1 MQYNCE
7 TLVKYCN
14 ENKIILLNKYE
25 NINRDT
31 YIDFKCA
38 CDNNCNKRFRQ
49 LIKTGAFCK
58 TCTAKKTSAKISKSF
73 LKNDVTVLN
82 NFCSENNILLTDDYQ
97 NISVNRD
104 TVIEGMCI
112 TQNCDNKFS
121 RTLRELLKHNG
132 CCANCSKEN
141 GKIKIINTCVTKY
154 GVDNPM
160 KNEELYNKQ
169 KQTMIIKYGVEHN
182 SQLDSIKEQKKQKSL
197 EKYGVEYVL
206 QSKIIRTAIETTNL
220 IKYGAKNPQQN
231 MEVHNKTNET
241 NLNRYGKKCYFATQE
256 FKEKIKQTNLKKYGV
271 EHHSQ
276 NAAVAET
283 MLKHAYNKK
292 SYTLPSGDI
301 IDYQGYENFA
311 LDDLLNN
318 ENLEEED
325 IITNRKDVPEIWY
338 NDKNDKRRRHY
349 VDFYIPTQNRC
360 IEVKSTWTNQEKNN
374 IIEKQA
380 AAKEAGYIYDVWIY
394 DRTGKM
400 VNKF

>member
-1 MQYNCE
+1 MQYNCK
-7 TLVKYCN
+7 TLVEYCN

-31 YIDFKCA
+31 YIDFKCE
-38 CDNNCNKRFRQ
+38 CGNNCNKRFRQ

-58 TCTAKKTSAKISKSF
+58 TCMAKNTTIKISKSK
-73 LKNDVTVLN
+73 LKYDITVLN

-97 NISVNRD
+97 NVLVNRD
-104 TVIEGMCI
+104 TVIEGFCI

-121 RTLRELLKHNG
+121 RPLRELLKHNG

-141 GKIKIINTCVTKY
+141 GKNKIINTCVTKY

-160 KNEELYNKQ
+160 KNEEFSNKQ
-169 KQTMIIKYGVEHN
+169 KQTMIIKYGVEN
-182 SQLDSIKEQKKQKSL
+182 PSQLDEIKEQKKQKSL

-206 QSKIIRTAIETTNL
+206 QSKIIRTAIENTNL

-231 MEVHNKTNET
+231 IEIHNKTCLT

-256 FKEKIKQTNLKKYGV
+256 SKEKIKQTNLIKYGV

-311 LDDLLNN
+311 LDNLLNN

-374 IIEKQA
+374 VIEKQA
-380 AAKEAGYIYDVWIY
+380 AAKEAGYIYDVWVY